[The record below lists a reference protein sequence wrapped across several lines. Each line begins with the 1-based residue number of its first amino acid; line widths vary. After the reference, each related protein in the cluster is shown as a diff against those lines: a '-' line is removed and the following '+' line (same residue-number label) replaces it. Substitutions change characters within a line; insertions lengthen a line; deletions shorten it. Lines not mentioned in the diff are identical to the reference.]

1 MKMYRT
7 EIKGLILRTGVYG
20 EANKMLT
27 VLTAEEGRISVAA
40 KGGKSHKRGA
50 FLNNFCYC
58 DFALA
63 KRGGIF
69 SLETAQPIENFFGI
83 SQSVEKLFAA
93 SAVTSFAAYICKE
106 ESPCKDMLRL
116 CLNSLYAL
124 SELDINPLKI
134 LVAFYLK
141 SAKISGYA
149 PEITQCVN
157 CGKTENLD
165 FFSPI
170 SGGVLCTDCGTCE
183 PKISP
188 GELEVMRFVLNS
200 EFKNML
206 KFNISETELKNLYSM
221 IKLFA
226 AEHFDY
232 KIKDWGT
239 NI

>member
-1 MKMYRT
+1 MYRT
-7 EIKGLILRTGVYG
+7 ETKGLILRSSVYG

-27 VLTAEEGRISVAA
+27 VLTAEEGKISVAV

-63 KRGGIF
+63 KRGGVF

-106 ESPCKDMLRL
+106 DTSCKDMLRL

-124 SELDINPLKI
+124 SELEINPLKI
-134 LVAFYLK
+134 LVVFYLK

-149 PEITQCVN
+149 PEVNRCIN
-157 CGKTENLD
+157 CGKTED
-165 FFSPI
+165 ICFFSPL
-170 SGGVLCTDCGTCE
+170 SGGVLCTGCGTHE
-183 PKISP
+183 PKISRR
-188 GELEVMRFVLNS
+188 ELEVMRFVLNS

-206 KFNISETELKNLYSM
+206 KFGVSETELKNLYSV

-232 KIKDWGT
+232 KLKDWGT